1 MAMDSLVVGDFAAGA
16 ILISFG
22 AMLGRITPS
31 QLFVMAIL
39 EIIVYA
45 LNEQICVVKYEAVD
59 MGGSMYVH
67 SFGAY
72 FGLAASAVFGAPKG
86 DEHEVE
92 KRNTAIYHSDL
103 FAMVGTIFLF
113 MF

>member
-22 AMLGRITPS
+22 ALLGKITPS
-31 QLFVMAIL
+31 QLLVMAIL

-45 LNEQICVVKYEAVD
+45 LNEQICVEKYKAVD

-72 FGLAASAVFGAPKG
+72 YGLAASAVFGA
-86 DEHEVE
+86 
-92 KRNTAIYHSDL
+92 A
-103 FAMVGTIFLF
+103 
-113 MF
+113 